1 MLSCFYDL
9 FLISYIETLTFKVS
23 NFLLVQVLTVL
34 SSESSSGGDTE
45 ENIVAAGDDF
55 PIGQSLKSKLM
66 REENDRN
73 CISSEEG
80 TTSEAWKVCTDK
92 DQNLSDNKEESETLQ
107 KVELRKRVVEAEE
120 EVL

>member
-1 MLSCFYDL
+1 M
-9 FLISYIETLTFKVS
+9 
-23 NFLLVQVLTVL
+23 VL

-55 PIGQSLKSKLM
+55 PIGQSRQSKLM

-120 EVL
+120 EAVKAVREASTAVTGFCNRIFLI

>member
-1 MLSCFYDL
+1 MLM
-9 FLISYIETLTFKVS
+9 
-23 NFLLVQVLTVL
+23 VL

-55 PIGQSLKSKLM
+55 PIGQSRQSKLM

-73 CISSEEG
+73 SEEG

-120 EVL
+120 EAVKAVREASTAVTGFCNRIFLI